1 MHRIIVLLIPT
12 LLLATTTTTAV
23 HATDTCPTGGVPDA
37 CFDGLCTP
45 YLGVPPEYGGDVCCD
60 PTAGRCVP
68 PGPEGCVDE
77 TRSYVCHH
85 GLVDAASGEVQC
97 MFGTYQINAGDPP
110 PAADEQPLCCNDNGC
125 TVVVAGCEG
134 GGGWI
139 GYCYGDLLIMDDGT
153 AHCFQ
158 EDC

>member
-1 MHRIIVLLIPT
+1 MHRFILALLAPA
-12 LLLATTTTTAV
+12 LLLTTTITPV
-23 HATDTCPTGGVPDA
+23 YATDTCPAGDTPDA
-37 CFDGLCTP
+37 CFEGLCAP
-45 YLGVPPEYGGDVCCD
+45 YLGVPPEYSGDVCCD
-60 PTAGRCVP
+60 PSAGWCVE
-68 PGPEGCVDE
+68 PGPEGCMRGTTAYDCD
-77 TRSYVCHH
+77 Y
-85 GLVDAASGEVQC
+85 GQVDAASGQVQC

-139 GYCYGDLLIMDDGT
+139 GYCYGDMLIMEDGS
-153 AHCFQ
+153 AYCYQ